1 MVFTCLTLKYAWE
14 NIIKVG
20 NSDRREVSGSE
31 KLVEKV
37 ISTGQTRQIFL
48 HQNYKSVFWSSVDFS
63 ICKQGFFDEYI
74 YPFKC

>member
-31 KLVEKV
+31 KLVEEV
-37 ISTGQTRQIFL
+37 MISTGQTRQIFL
-48 HQNYKSVFWSSVDFS
+48 HQNYKSVF
-63 ICKQGFFDEYI
+63 
-74 YPFKC
+74 